1 MCVCGFSG
9 FSTVESPRTAGVTD
23 NPRPPPLS
31 GEPPIGLG
39 AGGKNPGPG
48 GHPGGPLTRRRGPV
62 ARGGTRREVL
72 RFRLPYGT
80 PLARHAPPSP
90 TISCSCDVGGQRA
103 VGSPLVSEESAVRA
117 VTKAAAHRGFGRA
130 RVYLTGPKP
139 PAPHGP
145 TSTRS
150 RRPHPRSVCRHLRWY
165 HLKCHRASSATEQ
178 SRVYHCGM
186 G

>member
-1 MCVCGFSG
+1 MLPTTPV
-9 FSTVESPRTAGVTD
+9 
-23 NPRPPPLS
+23 PPPLS

-117 VTKAAAHRGFGRA
+117 VTKAAAHHQ
-130 RVYLTGPKP
+130 V
-139 PAPHGP
+139 
-145 TSTRS
+145 
-150 RRPHPRSVCRHLRWY
+150 RR
-165 HLKCHRASSATEQ
+165 RASAKAQAAQLPSLVGPRLLVHAVPTVPTREVYAGTRGGITSSAIGHRVPRPRRLSTQLVTAEQ
-178 SRVYHCGM
+178 SSGGWGC
-186 G
+186 

>member
-1 MCVCGFSG
+1 MRVCVGFRG
-9 FSTVESPRTAGVTD
+9 FSTVGPPRTAGVTD

-48 GHPGGPLTRRRGPV
+48 GHPGGPLSRRRGPV

-90 TISCSCDVGGQRA
+90 SHVHATWEGSVRSGHHWSPKRA
-103 VGSPLVSEESAVRA
+103 QSAPSRRLPLTVGSAGLGSTSRDLSLQLP
-117 VTKAAAHRGFGRA
+117 
-130 RVYLTGPKP
+130 TGPHLLVH
-139 PAPHGP
+139 AVP
-145 TSTRS
+145 TQ
-150 RRPHPRSVCRHLRWY
+150 
-165 HLKCHRASSATEQ
+165 E
-178 SRVYHCGM
+178 VYAGT
-186 G
+186 